1 MKNLDNI
8 KNLED
13 ARKEL
18 FEAMMAEDAEKQ
30 EMAFTNFTEA
40 LQNDIMNKADE
51 KIKNVGNEY
60 NDKQILINRGIMKP
74 LTSTEMKFFNEVVER
89 KGFEGVKSAFP
100 VTIIQDVF
108 KKLKTEHP
116 ILSKID
122 MVDTTG
128 LAKYIFAKPN
138 EAKGFWGPICEDIKQ
153 MILAGFEEVD
163 LDSSRLSGF
172 VAVCKGMIELGPEWL
187 AEYIVTLIYEVMA
200 ASLEVAVVA
209 GDGKNKPIGMIKKL
223 SGAVDFVYP
232 DKDKVTL
239 TELDYNSLVG
249 VRAALAKANLDGAG
263 VAVLVNPVTYWSKL
277 FTALVLRT
285 PEGEFVKD
293 RLSTGEEIITSYA
306 VPEDVLVIGNP
317 ANYFLGVSGDVRI
330 DKYTETLAIED
341 MDLYIAKF
349 YGFGVAK
356 DPNAFFV
363 ADIAGVKGATVPKL
377 EEFKASKPVTPSI

>member
-1 MKNLDNI
+1 MMKNLDNI

-18 FEAMMAEDAEKQ
+18 FEAMMSEDAEKQ
-30 EMAFTNFTEA
+30 EVAFTNFTEA
-40 LQNDIMNKADE
+40 LQEDIMNKANE
-51 KIKNVGNEY
+51 KIKNIGNEY

-116 ILSKID
+116 LLSKID

-138 EAKGFWGPICEDIKQ
+138 KATGFWGPICEDIKQ
-153 MILAGFEEVD
+153 MIIAAFEEVD

-187 AEYIVTLIYEVMA
+187 AEYIITLIYEIMST
-200 ASLEVAVVA
+200 SLEIAVVA

-223 SGAVDFVYP
+223 SGAVDSVYP

-239 TELDYNSLVG
+239 SELDYNSLVG
-249 VRAALAKANLDGAG
+249 IRAALAKAHLDGAG
-263 VAVLVNPVTYWSKL
+263 VSVLVNPVSYWSKL

-285 PEGEFVKD
+285 PEGEFVRD
-293 RLSTGEEIITSYA
+293 RLSTGEEIIESYA
-306 VPEDVLVIGNP
+306 VPEDTLVIGNP

-377 EEFKASKPVTPSI
+377 EEFKAATPSV